1 MKKKEYFSK
10 RFAAATINE
19 YAKLTFLQSNE
30 SVPIGLF
37 GSTENCYGEIG
48 AIPHIVFTFDQL

>member
-1 MKKKEYFSK
+1 MKYTHWYKILFGNKVTEMKKKEYFSIH
-10 RFAAATINE
+10 FAAATINE

-37 GSTENCYGEIG
+37 GST
-48 AIPHIVFTFDQL
+48 